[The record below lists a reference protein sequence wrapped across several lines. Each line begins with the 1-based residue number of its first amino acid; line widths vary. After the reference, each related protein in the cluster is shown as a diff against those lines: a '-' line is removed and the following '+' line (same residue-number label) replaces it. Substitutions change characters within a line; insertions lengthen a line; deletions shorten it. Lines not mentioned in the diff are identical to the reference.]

1 MKYEQTLRDGTV
13 DLSWV
18 RIVNVGK
25 EYQRVNT
32 AENLVHLRSS
42 TDIKSFCAFTNAQLS
57 SSAEGQ
63 SPEKDDSSPAGTPQS
78 HLLEQRGAGAVLKG
92 DPVSTDIQQ

>member
-1 MKYEQTLRDGTV
+1 MKRISETLRDGAV

-25 EYQRVNT
+25 EYQRVNA

-42 TDIKSFCAFTNAQLS
+42 TNSKSFCAFTVGVAV
-57 SSAEGQ
+57 Q

-92 DPVSTDIQQ
+92 DAVSTDIQQ